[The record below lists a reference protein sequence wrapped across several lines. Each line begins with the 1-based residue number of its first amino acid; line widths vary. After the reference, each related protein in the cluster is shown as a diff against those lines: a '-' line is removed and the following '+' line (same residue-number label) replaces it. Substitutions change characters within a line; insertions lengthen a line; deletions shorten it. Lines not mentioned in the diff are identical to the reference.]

1 VESYLFYLT
10 VFVGIMAVASAIE
23 AIVLFVIYRRVTKLA
38 DEVEKA
44 VARLSDQSKI
54 IMEQVVVL
62 MEEINKQ
69 ASRYG
74 QVGHQISSRVQQK
87 INGVLDGVERLGT
100 VTTSSAAA
108 VVREA
113 SAAVHGLLAA
123 LTHLGRRPKRK
134 ALPPPEEE
142 RLAVH

>member
-134 ALPPPEEE
+134 ALPPPQEE

>member
-1 VESYLFYLT
+1 MEPYLIYLT
-10 VFVGIMAVASAIE
+10 VFVGVMAAASVIE
-23 AIVLFVIYRRVTKLA
+23 AIVLIVVCRRVTKLA

-44 VARLSDQSKI
+44 VARLSDQSKV

-62 MEEINKQ
+62 MDEINKQ

-87 INGVLDGVERLGT
+87 INGLLDGVERIGT
-100 VTTSSAAA
+100 MTTSGAAA

-113 SAAVHGLLAA
+113 SAAMHGLLAA
-123 LTHLGRRPKRK
+123 LTYFGRRTKRK

-142 RLAVH
+142 NLAVH

>member
-1 VESYLFYLT
+1 MESYLIYLT
-10 VFVGIMAVASAIE
+10 VFIGVMAVASAIE

-44 VARLSDQSKI
+44 VARLSDQSKV

-62 MEEINKQ
+62 MDEINKQ

-87 INGVLDGVERLGT
+87 INGLIDGVERIGT
-100 VTTSSAAA
+100 MTTSGAAA

-113 SAAVHGLLAA
+113 SAAMHGLLAA
-123 LTHLGRRPKRK
+123 VTHFGRPKRK
-134 ALPPPEEE
+134 ALPPPEE
-142 RLAVH
+142 RSLAMH

>member
-1 VESYLFYLT
+1 MESYLFYLT

-62 MEEINKQ
+62 MDEINKQ

-134 ALPPPEEE
+134 ALPPPQEE